1 MKTMKMETL
10 REEATGESGNVERSV
25 SQEARPVALER
36 IARSLNVKPFRPHPM
51 FRNGHAQTLVAYAW
65 PRRGRLRALQA
76 DEERLFEVEAGVR
89 VLVRCR
95 WHEDRRAHPTLLLVH
110 GLEGSSQ
117 SIYMLSTALKAH
129 RAGFNVLRLNIRTC
143 GGTLH
148 LTPTLYNSGMSQDLR
163 ALIHELVERDNL
175 TDIFLG
181 GFSLGG
187 NMSLKLAGEY
197 GDSFPRELKGV
208 AAVSPSVELAASA
221 DRIELRANWIYQR
234 KFIHSLKRRMR
245 EAARLYPERYDASG
259 LRLIRTLR
267 QFDERYTAPHGGF
280 RDADDY
286 YARSSALPLISRIR
300 VPTLIIHA
308 QDDPFIPFDSLR
320 HPSVRANPSIILL
333 APEHGGHV
341 GFVADNRTDDEDRFW
356 AENRLIEFC
365 RRINEGMKDAG

>member
-1 MKTMKMETL
+1 METVQEGAA
-10 REEATGESGNVERSV
+10 RVNGAGSV
-25 SQEARPVALER
+25 SGAAAPVAALDEISDALR
-36 IARSLNVKPFRPHPM
+36 AKVFRPHPL
-51 FRNGHAQTLVAYAW
+51 FQSGHAQTLVAFAW
-65 PRRGRLRALQA
+65 PRRGRLRALQD
-76 DEERLFEVEAGVR
+76 DEERLFEVETGVR

-95 WHEDRRAHPTLLLVH
+95 WHADRRAHPTLLLVH
-110 GLEGSSQ
+110 GLEGSSE

-143 GGTLH
+143 GNTLH

-163 ALIHELVERDNL
+163 ALICELVGRDGL

-197 GDSFPRELKGV
+197 GANFPRELKGV
-208 AAVSPSVELAASA
+208 AVVSPSVELAASA
-221 DRIELRANWIYQR
+221 ACIEQRANWIYQR

-245 EAARLYPERYDASG
+245 QAARLYPERYDAGG
-259 LRLIRTLR
+259 LRRIRTLR
-267 QFDERYTAPHGGF
+267 EFDERYTAPHGGF
-280 RDADDY
+280 RDANDY
-286 YARSSALPLISRIR
+286 YARSSSLPLIPRIR

-308 QDDPFIPFDSLR
+308 QDDPFIPFASLR
-320 HPSVRANPSIILL
+320 HPSVGANLSIILL

-341 GFVADNRTDDEDRFW
+341 GFVGDDHEQRASGEDRFW

-365 RRINEGMKDAG
+365 RRMNKGMRAEG